1 MLTQMATFMRKIL
14 LILSTVISYI
24 AVYAQSN
31 DAKIAEAMNN
41 SDWFALDSLYN
52 ASPKNSISDFLE
64 VYSRGMI
71 GNRFN
76 RPDVSIPAFEELL
89 ENYSQNLSINQLIGA
104 AVMCAIDMSRVG
116 DNAKAASV
124 LTSVHERI
132 LKDGNVKVAK
142 TLEKYI
148 KQYSSLAEYDAYKII
163 FYGDTGLVPFHIV
176 PIGKPEDKG
185 VHMHLENSFINGI
198 PADITFDTGAGVNII
213 SESFVEKYDLIPID
227 IETKV
232 SGARSHNGTFA
243 IAKELKIGNITV
255 CDVPFFVMDI
265 TANNAEANQ
274 YMQRINIIIGSD
286 LMLKLKDLTIDFEN
300 RQIMVPAEAQTKT
313 EITPNLC
320 FSSGMNLLAKGTILD
335 TELLMNIDTGD
346 SGYGSI
352 GKNFYKKNR
361 KFINSNGTQATF
373 RKAGIGGIEISKG
386 YKVSDMPLDLGGNVV
401 SMPSLNVMKKT
412 DCFGYE
418 CNLGLKSLML
428 YKTVRFNLVDFVLST
443 ESYE

>member
-1 MLTQMATFMRKIL
+1 MRKIL
-14 LILSTVISYI
+14 LILSVVISCF
-24 AVYAQSN
+24 AVYSQSN
-31 DAKIAEAMNN
+31 DAKIAEAMNC
-41 SDWFALDSLYN
+41 SDWFALDSLYK
-52 ASPKNSISDFLE
+52 ASPKDSISDFLE
-64 VYSRGMI
+64 VYSRSMI

-76 RPDVSIPAFEELL
+76 RPDISIPAFEELL
-89 ENYSQNLSINQLIGA
+89 ENHSQNLSLNQLIST

-124 LTSVHERI
+124 LTSVHERF
-132 LKDGNVKVAK
+132 LKDGNVKAAK
-142 TLEKYI
+142 ILEKYI
-148 KQYSSLAEYDAYKII
+148 KQYSSLAEYDAYKINCN
-163 FYGDTGLVPFHIV
+163 GDSCLVPFHTV
-176 PIGKPEDKG
+176 PIGKPEDNG
-185 VHMHLENSFINGI
+185 VHMHLEKSFINGI

-255 CDVPFFVMDI
+255 CDVPFYVMDI

-274 YMQRINIIIGSD
+274 YMQRINIILGSD
-286 LMLKLKDLTIDFEN
+286 LMLQLKYLTIDFEN
-300 RQIMVPAEAQTKT
+300 RQIIVPAKAPIKT

-352 GKNFYKKNR
+352 GKNFYKKNK
-361 KFINSNGTQATF
+361 KFINSKGTPETF
-373 RKAGIGGIEISKG
+373 RKAGIGGIEKSKG
-386 YKVSDMPLDLGGNVV
+386 YKVSDMPLYLGGNSVTL
-401 SMPSLNVMKKT
+401 PSLNVMKNT

-443 ESYE
+443 VSYE